1 MGNVTGPGNTPPTN
15 PTTNAGQSQAPKTDT
30 QAVLFGDVL
39 KQCPE
44 GLHRPKPNDEPCTY
58 LKPPSLTLSGS
69 SQPQPS
75 GPDKNPNGDDDNHVR
90 GPKDGLG
97 IDWNKKM
104 PHERDQDPSHGLKLP
119 SLPGGGTY
127 NGGLINDGHYIMF
140 PIGKQAPDPTPEQQ
154 QNQTP
159 VQPPQMHNSN

>member
-1 MGNVTGPGNTPPTN
+1 MGNVTGPGTTPPTN
-15 PTTNAGQSQAPKTDT
+15 QTTNATQSQAQS
-30 QAVLFGDVL
+30 QAEANAQAALFGEAL

-58 LKPPSLTLSGS
+58 LKPPSLTGTSE
-69 SQPQPS
+69 PRKAPK
-75 GPDKNPNGDDDNHVR
+75 PDGDDRILIR

-104 PHERDQDPSHGLKLP
+104 PAERDQDPTHGLKLP

-140 PIGKQAPDPTPEQQ
+140 PIGKQAPDPTPDQQ

-159 VQPPQMHNSN
+159 YQPPR